1 MAGGLLNLVAYGNQN
16 IILNSNPKKTFFKS
30 TYAKYTNFGL
40 QKFRIDYSG
49 QNGLDLTTETKFT
62 FYVPR
67 YAELLMDTY
76 IVINMPNIWSP
87 ILPYNIKDLLN
98 LKSWAPY
105 EFKWIDNLGTK
116 MIKEVVIS
124 VGGQV
129 LQKLSGNYLLALV
142 ERNYNGT
149 QRDLYDRMTGNV
161 PEMTNPAFFST
172 NNGHY
177 PNAFYNYTTN
187 LKGIEPSIRARTLY
201 IPINAWFSMSSKMAF
216 PLVALQYNQL
226 QIDVTFRPIKE
237 LFVIRDIINSPD
249 MGAMKGALSI
259 QDGLPKL
266 DSNGKTIYKDNNP
279 IYDELFNGE
288 NEDGVQYSTYTKSKY
303 IAPNFNIP
311 EHQFHRFIQP
321 PPNINLNYE
330 GNVNWKWNADIHLM
344 STYCFL
350 SSDESKIFA
359 RNTHKYLIKSV
370 YETVYPNVTGSNTRA
385 LNNTYGMVSSW
396 MFYYQRSDIS
406 ARNEWSNYSN
416 WAYNKIRS
424 IPSVAAPTRNT
435 DPKTKPQF
443 DFFPGWNPI
452 INHFTGYRINDVFNN
467 KINNKNIL
475 ISLGI
480 LFDGK
485 YRENVMDMGVYNYLE
500 KYTSGG
506 GSAPD
511 GLYCYNFCLNTEPR
525 DFQPSG
531 AINTSKFT
539 RIEFEFTTITPPI
552 NTAVQ
557 VRTVCGDSGNGAPVA
572 TNMNVWDLNEY
583 NYDLTILE
591 ERYNVITFVSGM
603 CGLMYAR

>member
-1 MAGGLLNLVAYGNQN
+1 
-16 IILNSNPKKTFFKS
+16 
-30 TYAKYTNFGL
+30 
-40 QKFRIDYSG
+40 
-49 QNGLDLTTETKFT
+49 
-62 FYVPR
+62 
-67 YAELLMDTY
+67 
-76 IVINMPNIWSP
+76 
-87 ILPYNIKDLLN
+87 
-98 LKSWAPY
+98 
-105 EFKWIDNLGTK
+105 
-116 MIKEVVIS
+116 
-124 VGGQV
+124 
-129 LQKLSGNYLLALV
+129 
-142 ERNYNGT
+142 
-149 QRDLYDRMTGNV
+149 
-161 PEMTNPAFFST
+161 
-172 NNGHY
+172 
-177 PNAFYNYTTN
+177 
-187 LKGIEPSIRARTLY
+187 
-201 IPINAWFSMSSKMAF
+201 MSSKMAF

-237 LFVIRDIINSPD
+237 LFVIRDIINTPGKLE
-249 MGAMKGALSI
+249 MIAALSI
-259 QDGLPKL
+259 QDPHPL
-266 DSNGKTIYKDNNP
+266 TIGNSYVFNN
-279 IYDELFNGE
+279 E

-330 GNVNWKWNADIHLM
+330 GNLNWKWNADIHLM

-406 ARNEWSNYSN
+406 VRNEWSNYSN

-424 IPSVAAPTRNT
+424 IPSVAAPTLNPDPATNT
-435 DPKTKPQF
+435 EFPY
-443 DFFPGWNPI
+443 FPGWNPVTE
-452 INHFTGYRINDVFNN
+452 NFTGYRINDVFNN
-467 KINNKNIL
+467 KKNNKNIL

-557 VRTVCGDSGNGAPVA
+557 VRTVCGDSGASGAAVA